1 MDLRLVNRLGKM
13 HGLHA
18 GVSPPFSKENQ
29 LCDELDAAYD
39 NRSSKVSQITAFLP
53 GQPCIRITDQVRMN
67 DFLTAELWAQDLEMM
82 AHQLWVMTTPSSA
95 NINSLHRQKV
105 KGREIVVSEDPRLHL
120 VWIHDRIFIKPIP
133 TYLMSHAFWDVFLS
147 DETSTLKV
155 QGQSIRMAALGYLRT
170 YTYLIRHQS
179 DFLIAQRD
187 SLRLVPQ
194 HIDWAQFCHFLSDIS
209 KVDDVDVSGRYQ
221 YGELRLTRL
230 NFYAKFFLRKFYYQ
244 QVHGQY
250 GDYFARLYGPILF
263 TVAMAS
269 TILNA
274 MQVELA
280 AEQILDRPSVSLGS
294 LSSWVSRVSMVGTAF
309 ASLCF
314 LVLWLWIFLDEWIYT
329 LKRRPWSRK
338 TTRSQAQC

>member
-1 MDLRLVNRLGKM
+1 M
-13 HGLHA
+13 HGSHA
-18 GVSPPFSKENQ
+18 VVSPPFSKENQ
-29 LCDELDAAYD
+29 LCDELDAVHD
-39 NRSSKVSQITAFLP
+39 NYSSKVSQIPAFLP

-67 DFLTAELWAQDLEMM
+67 DFLTSEFWAQDLEMI
-82 AHQLWVMTTPSSA
+82 AHRLWVMTTPSSA

-133 TYLMSHAFWDVFLS
+133 TYLMSHAFWDAFLLDGS
-147 DETSTLKV
+147 STFKV
-155 QGQSIRMAALGYLRT
+155 HGQSIRMAALGYLRT

-179 DFLIAQRD
+179 DFLIAQQD

-194 HIDWAQFCHFLSDIS
+194 TIDWAQFCHFLSDIS
-209 KVDDVDVSGRYQ
+209 KVNDVDVSGRYQ

-263 TVAMAS
+263 TVAIAS

-280 AEQILDRPSVSLGS
+280 AEQTLDRPSVSLGS
-294 LSSWVSRVSMVGTAF
+294 LSSWASRISMVGTAF
-309 ASLCF
+309 AGLCF
-314 LVLWLWIFLDEWIYT
+314 LFLWLWIFLDEWIYT
-329 LKRRPWSRK
+329 LKRRPWSRN
-338 TTRSQAQC
+338 TTRFQV